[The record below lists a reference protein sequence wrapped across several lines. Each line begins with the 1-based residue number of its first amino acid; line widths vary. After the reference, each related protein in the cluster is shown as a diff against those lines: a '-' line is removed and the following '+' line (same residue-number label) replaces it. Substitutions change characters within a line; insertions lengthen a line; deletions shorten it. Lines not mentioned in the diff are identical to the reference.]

1 MFTRFLAL
9 LSIFFLCT
17 SWSLLSARES
27 VTVYRDN
34 YGVPHIY
41 AASSEGV
48 LYGLGYAQAEDN
60 LEVMIHNYLRAA
72 GRLSEFFGADDP
84 DFPGNDWHNVVHDR
98 LVRLC
103 KVRKVA
109 EDRYST
115 LDGGTRSKVEAFTAG
130 VNTYIAEQGST
141 LPSWILAV
149 TPVSPVDVV
158 AFARWQQWTREYRV
172 ASDEMAGLYKRP
184 TESNEWAIAP
194 SKSASGKVMV
204 QIDPHMGWCNHSR
217 FYEAHIVGGEFNFS
231 GGSIVGLPLFFMGHN
246 DVFACACT
254 ANSVDTADVYKE
266 TLNQANTMYLFDGQ
280 WFPVESEPVTI
291 EILGMGP
298 LQGVLRYTHGGERV
312 ILAWDGENHTALS
325 ARLVS
330 GSEVDNVTQ
339 GFAMMS
345 ARNLGEFKQ
354 ALAMRQ
360 ISSGNYLYG
369 DVDGNIYYIYNA
381 RQPTK
386 SILYDWNRP
395 VDGTTSATEWGPIM
409 AFHDLPQEEN
419 PASNYLINNNVAP
432 WYVTEGTGIDQAD
445 YPYYLFRKRPDGS
458 GGAAY
463 GYRQRRAADLI
474 GPDMDITLHEMKEIA
489 FDHYLIVA
497 EWAKLLVEESI
508 NDPIAK
514 QSAYDPLG
522 LLDAAWQI
530 LDEWD
535 NNAVV
540 QSAGPTLFTLL
551 YSYAP
556 SGLPA
561 LEPPDPSTLTLA
573 NKISIL
579 NALAGAA
586 RSIHT
591 AYGTLHVPWGDVHRI
606 RRGGRSF
613 PVNGGSGISQSLR
626 LVNIDSVSG
635 NVGYCSSG
643 SAYMMTVE
651 LGDPVRAF
659 SAIPL
664 GQTDD
669 PHSPHFDDLT
679 ELYCNDE
686 PKPAYFT
693 LGDVLANLESV
704 KVLNY

>member
-1 MFTRFLAL
+1 MSMRFL
-9 LSIFFLCT
+9 SILFLFLLCT
-17 SWSLLSARES
+17 STTLLASKES
-27 VTVYRDN
+27 VTIYRDI

-41 AASSEGV
+41 AATSEGV

-60 LEVMIHNYLRAA
+60 LEVMIHNYLRSA

-84 DFPGNDWHNVVHDR
+84 TFPGNDWQNVVQDF

-103 KVRKVA
+103 KVRKTA

-115 LDGGTRSKVEAFTAG
+115 LDAETRSKVEAFTAG
-130 VNTYIAEQGST
+130 VNKYVDEQGSN

-149 TPVSPVDVV
+149 TPVSPIDVV
-158 AFARWQQWTREYRV
+158 AFFRWQQWTREYNV
-172 ASDEMAGLYKRP
+172 ASDEMAGFYKRP
-184 TESNEWAIAP
+184 TQSNEWAIAP

-217 FYEAHIVGGEFNFS
+217 FYEAHIVGGDFNFS
-231 GGSIVGLPLFFMGHN
+231 GGSIMGLPIFFMGHN
-246 DVFACACT
+246 DIFACACT
-254 ANSVDTADVYKE
+254 ANSVDTADIYRE

-280 WFPVESEPVTI
+280 WYPVESEPVTI

-298 LQGVLRYTHGGERV
+298 LQGVLRYTHDGERV
-312 ILAWDGENHTALS
+312 ILSWDTKNHTALS

-330 GSEVDNVTQ
+330 GDEVETVTQ

-354 ALAMRQ
+354 ALAMQ
-360 ISSGNYLYG
+360 QVSSGNYLYG
-369 DVDGNIYYIYNA
+369 DVEGNIYYIYNA

-386 SILYDWNRP
+386 SNLYDWNKP
-395 VDGTTSATEWGPIM
+395 VDGTTSATEWGPLM

-419 PASNYLINNNVAP
+419 PSSNYLINNNVAP
-432 WYVTEGTGIDQAD
+432 WFVTDGTGIDPAD
-445 YPYYLFRKRPDGS
+445 YPCYLFRKRPDGS

-463 GYRQRRAADLI
+463 GYRQRRASELI
-474 GPDMDITLHEMKEIA
+474 GPDMDLTMLEMRDIA

-497 EWAKLLVEESI
+497 EWVKLLVEESI
-508 NDPIAK
+508 NDPVAK
-514 QSAYDPLG
+514 QSAHDPLG
-522 LLDAAWQI
+522 LLDSAWQI
-530 LDEWD
+530 LDGWD
-535 NNAVV
+535 NHAVK
-540 QSAGPTLFTLL
+540 QSAGPTLFTVL
-551 YSYAP
+551 YAYAP

-561 LEPPDPSTLTLA
+561 VEPPDPSKLTLA
-573 NKISIL
+573 SKISIL

-586 RSIHT
+586 GMIHA
-591 AYGTLHVPWGDVHRI
+591 AYGTLDVPWGDVHRI
-606 RRGGRSF
+606 KRGGRSF
-613 PVNGGSGISQSLR
+613 PVNGGSGTSQSLR
-626 LVNIDSVSG
+626 LVNIDAFSN
-635 NVGYCSSG
+635 NVGYCCSG

-651 LGDPVRAF
+651 LADPVRAF

-669 PHSPHFDDLT
+669 PASPHFDDLT

-686 PKPAYFT
+686 VKPAYFT
-693 LGDVLANLESV
+693 LSDVLANLESV